1 MLDRTRDTHGEVEI
15 RTNRFTG
22 LSDLSLVCENTC
34 IDHRTRSRYFGTEHV
49 GKLAQGLEP
58 FCRADTAAARNEY
71 FGLRNV
77 DHILLFLDRFQ
88 NPYAELRFVEIDFYI
103 LDLSFAGRI
112 GRFGTHHTGAYRGHL
127 GTMFLADDRCHQVTA
142 EGRTRHQQVA
152 VFRNV
157 ESGTVG
163 GKSRAD
169 ACRKTRTEVAAD
181 AGGTDQQNAGLALVD
196 YLGDGLC
203 VRLGGVLGEFVGFDR
218 KDHVGS
224 GCDQLVGLVFD
235 SFAEQQGDY
244 LLMECVGQF
253 AGFSQKFESD
263 VLNDSVTLFDEHVNV
278 FILRFIHL
286 GK

>member
-1 MLDRTRDTHGEVEI
+1 
-15 RTNRFTG
+15 
-22 LSDLSLVCENTC
+22 
-34 IDHRTRSRYFGTEHV
+34 
-49 GKLAQGLEP
+49 
-58 FCRADTAAARNEY
+58 
-71 FGLRNV
+71 
-77 DHILLFLDRFQ
+77 
-88 NPYAELRFVEIDFYI
+88 
-103 LDLSFAGRI
+103 
-112 GRFGTHHTGAYRGHL
+112 
-127 GTMFLADDRCHQVTA
+127 MFLADDRCHQVAA